1 MVPQSVLRIIA
12 GVVACVLACVG
23 MVLQNAFFF
32 ATESARHV
40 AEVHGVLTPEMGQHF
55 HSQACF
61 ALVCFCAGALGGS
74 LAMWLICLPLRLAL
88 FLVRLVLSVVYET
101 LRFWCQPFQPLVRL
115 VAYCARRLVRALP

>member
-12 GVVACVLACVG
+12 GVVACVLACIG

-32 ATESARHV
+32 ATESAKHV
-40 AEVHGVLTPEMGQHF
+40 AELHGVLTPEMRDHF

-74 LAMWLICLPLRLAL
+74 FVMWAVSVPIRLAL
-88 FLVRLVLSVVYET
+88 WLVHLAVSVVYET
-101 LRFWCQPFQPLVRL
+101 MRFWCQPFQPLVRL